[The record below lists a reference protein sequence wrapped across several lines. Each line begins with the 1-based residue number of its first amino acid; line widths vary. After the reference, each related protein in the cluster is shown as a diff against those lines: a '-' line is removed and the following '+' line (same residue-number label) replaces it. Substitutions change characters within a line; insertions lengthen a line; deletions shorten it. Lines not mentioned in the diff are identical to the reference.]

1 MCYSGSQH
9 CYPKIKIS
17 EDRDQN
23 AYVMRK
29 STAVSLRKAPG
40 FSKLN
45 VSRSVTEILID
56 FGVRKPLV
64 IQIVLLVEYSVL
76 N

>member
-1 MCYSGSQH
+1 
-9 CYPKIKIS
+9 
-17 EDRDQN
+17 
-23 AYVMRK
+23 MRK

>member
-1 MCYSGSQH
+1 
-9 CYPKIKIS
+9 
-17 EDRDQN
+17 
-23 AYVMRK
+23 MRK
-29 STAVSLRKAPG
+29 STVVSLRKAPS

-64 IQIVLLVEYSVL
+64 MQIVLLVEYSVL